1 MLNFLWVTHWLD
13 SPPFQVP
20 LETEVILNEKTLVHA
35 DVVRLNFTVTGPD
48 HMNLMFSPL
57 EAFELKRWS
66 IDESV
71 PLAGSKRFKNR
82 KMYFVYYSYGQV
94 NRPWHFHLDFAAP
107 KGYKI
112 EEAVVDLSVNG
123 HFIHGERK
131 LTNQLKVFV
140 DRFPDWTTT
149 SAWTS
154 TIRSFVF

>member
-13 SPPFQVP
+13 SPPFKIP
-20 LETEVILNEKTLVHA
+20 LETEVVLNEKTLISPE
-35 DVVRLNFTVTGPD
+35 VVRLNFTVTGPD

-57 EAFELKRWS
+57 NGFELKRWS
-66 IDESV
+66 IDESP

-82 KMYFVYYSYGQV
+82 NMYFVYYSFGQV
-94 NRPWHFHLDFAAP
+94 NRPWNFHLDFRVP
-107 KGYKI
+107 RGYGVA
-112 EEAVVDLSVNG
+112 EAVVDLSVNG

-131 LTNQLKVFV
+131 LTEQLKTFV